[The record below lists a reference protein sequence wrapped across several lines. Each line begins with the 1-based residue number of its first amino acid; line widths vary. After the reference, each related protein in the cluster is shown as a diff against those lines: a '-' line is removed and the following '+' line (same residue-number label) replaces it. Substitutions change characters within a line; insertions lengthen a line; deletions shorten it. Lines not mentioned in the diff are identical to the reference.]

1 MSLQVSTI
9 IFPCL
14 MGKNGGGHL
23 RFFRAFVVIARS
35 HDGIFIV
42 ENITDPLPTHTLFS
56 YKMTDSISPR
66 ILESTTH
73 TLSNA
78 QAPCH
83 PPPPTYIY
91 KVRVH
96 CTNNLY
102 SCTILYSTT
111 LEEPNP
117 SDWDD
122 FKARLGHM

>member
-1 MSLQVSTI
+1 
-9 IFPCL
+9 

-83 PPPPTYIY
+83 PPPHIY
-91 KVRVH
+91 LQSTSTLYEQPLLMYNTVR
-96 CTNNLY
+96 
-102 SCTILYSTT
+102 TT

-122 FKARLGHM
+122 FKSRLGHM

>member
-1 MSLQVSTI
+1 
-9 IFPCL
+9 
-14 MGKNGGGHL
+14 MGKNRGGHL

-73 TLSNA
+73 TLSNV

-83 PPPPTYIY
+83 PPPPP
-91 KVRVH
+91 H
-96 CTNNLY
+96 
-102 SCTILYSTT
+102 ILYLQSASTLYEQPLLMYIVQYCT
-111 LEEPNP
+111 VQP
-117 SDWDD
+117 
-122 FKARLGHM
+122 